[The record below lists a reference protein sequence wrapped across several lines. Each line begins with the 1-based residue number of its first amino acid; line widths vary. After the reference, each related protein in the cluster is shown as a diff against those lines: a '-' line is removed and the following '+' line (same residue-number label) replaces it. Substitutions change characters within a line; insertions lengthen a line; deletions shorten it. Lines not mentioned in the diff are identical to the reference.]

1 MLTHYTLDD
10 TAERAY
16 CGKRMT
22 EADRHSPFPTCGG
35 CAAKLAEEIALEE
48 AIDETPLPLD
58 ADEAATQLDP
68 VLNAGV
74 PPRIAPTVPDFS
86 QHLFQ
91 LAVSLNQIYAAE
103 VRRTRKGWLR

>member
-1 MLTHYTLDD
+1 MVTHYTLDD
-10 TAERAY
+10 SSELAY
-16 CGKRMT
+16 CGRRMT
-22 EADRHSPFPTCGG
+22 AADRHSPFPTCGG
-35 CAAKLAEEIALEE
+35 CAATLAAEIALEE

-74 PPRIAPTVPDFS
+74 PPPIAPTVPDFS

-103 VRRTRKGWLR
+103 VRRTRKGWAR